1 MSEHVGVRENK
12 NIYMY
17 IKKRWRETTLI
28 YIGTE
33 KLLSNL
39 DIDIVYVDGLKDL
52 VDVMFVVVDTG
63 QVIEITLEILR

>member
-1 MSEHVGVRENK
+1 MEGDD
-12 NIYMY
+12 
-17 IKKRWRETTLI
+17 
-28 YIGTE
+28 IGTE

-39 DIDIVYVDGLKDL
+39 DIDIVCVDGLKDL